1 MMKRSLLSVLLMG
14 IALLACSSQN
24 EEQPR
29 VGNPVARVTID
40 AIASNSVRLKV
51 DLVNA
56 DKIWLL
62 AKKGRTDTPTP
73 GKLKEEGLKFP
84 AGTATYDNLDQ
95 DTEYTL
101 FYCAESADNR
111 LGNVEKM
118 TFKTNSGELYAWERV
133 REGVPFFADLALL
146 YGGLSSR
153 KPATWTED
161 RLKAFVTWT
170 DPDTGQEKWLFDA
183 FLALEMRTG
192 YPPHTYGI
200 GVKDWD
206 DSSIGMIAAN
216 QEDAAAFLDYWFTP
230 DNGFPALDKLV
241 GEAIGRIGPPIASIK
256 VIVMMPDVSVH
267 ERYNVPSSSTTYW
280 GKVGGRQLDFSSAED
295 RRQAYY
301 WYVDETRRRFDEAN
315 FQNIELGGFY
325 IMSEELASWRSGVGG
340 NGGDKIDG
348 TQYDGWEVAA
358 KAWDDVFP
366 AVSNYI
372 HQFNHS
378 VCWIPYRNAA
388 GYRYWSEFGIDY
400 AWMQPNYYWDTFGVN
415 PISSFFPK
423 IATYNLA
430 MELEFDDLMMQKPVD
445 RSASEYTKERGG
457 VTKTETYKDYAKRW
471 RDYLEGAKNSM
482 VYGYKQLALYQDT
495 DSFNH
500 LRQSSYIADKEAFNT
515 LCKMIAE
522 DPLKAKNK

>member
-1 MMKRSLLSVLLMG
+1 MKRPLLLILLLG

-29 VGNPVARVTID
+29 VGNPVVRVTVD
-40 AIASNSVRLKV
+40 SLGSKLARFKV
-51 DLVNA
+51 ELINA
-56 DKIWLL
+56 DKAWLL
-62 AKKGRTDTPTP
+62 AKTGRADTPSASA
-73 GKLKEEGLKFP
+73 LKEEGHSFP
-84 AGTATYDNLDQ
+84 SGMAVYDNLEP

-101 FYCAESADNR
+101 FYCAEGER
-111 LGNVEKM
+111 LGSVDKL
-118 TFKTNSGELYAWERV
+118 TFKTLSGELYSWEKDRT
-133 REGVPFFADLALL
+133 GVPFFADLALL
-146 YGGLSSR
+146 YGGLSGR
-153 KPATWTED
+153 KPAVWDED

-170 DPDTGQEKWLFDA
+170 DPETGQEKWLFDA
-183 FLALEMRTG
+183 FLALEMRYG

-200 GVKDWD
+200 GLMDWED
-206 DSSIGMIAAN
+206 KSLGMIAAN
-216 QEDAAAFLDYWFTP
+216 QADASAFLDYWFTP
-230 DNGFPALDKLV
+230 GTGFPALDKLV
-241 GEAIGRIGPPIASIK
+241 GEAIGRIGPPVASIK
-256 VIVMMPDVSVH
+256 VIVMMPDISVH

-280 GKVGGRQLDFSSAED
+280 GKVDDRQLDFSNAED

-301 WYVDETRRRFDEAN
+301 WYVDETRRRFSEAG
-315 FQNIELGGFY
+315 FENIELGGFY
-325 IMSEELASWRSGVGG
+325 IMSEELPSWRSGVGG
-340 NGGDKIDG
+340 NGGDYING
-348 TQYDGWEVAA
+348 TLYDGWEVAA

-366 AVSNYI
+366 AVSDYI
-372 HQFNHS
+372 HQFNES

-415 PISSFFPK
+415 PISTFFPK

-457 VTKTETYKDYAKRW
+457 VTKTETYQDYAKRW
-471 RDYLEGAKNSM
+471 RAYLDGAKNAM
-482 VYGYKQLALYQDT
+482 VYGHKQLALYQDT

-500 LRQSSYIADKEAFNT
+500 LHNSSAKADKDAFNT